1 MTDRIFEFLSIQRP
15 ETPCLVVDLEMVD
28 DNYRRLNTALPQAG
42 IYYALKAN
50 PAPQVLQ
57 RLHHLG
63 AKFDAASI
71 YEIDQCLQIGVPPE
85 NISFGNTIKKET
97 HIALAFERGI
107 RLFAFDSEAEL
118 EKLARA
124 APGSRVY
131 CRFYM
136 TGEGADWPLSEKF
149 GCDSDMVPYLLERA
163 RDLGLEACG
172 VSFHVG
178 SQQRDL
184 RQWDV
189 AVAKTAAVFETSA
202 KRGLDLDLINVG
214 GGFPASYRSSVP
226 EVEHHCAAVMEAMT
240 RHFGKSLPNMI
251 AEPGRYIAG
260 DAGIIQTEVILIANK
275 SRSGDRRWVYLDVGR
290 FGGLPE
296 TLDEAI
302 QYRLRTPYDGGAM
315 GPVVIAGPT
324 CDEVDVLYDKAGYE
338 LPMALAVGDCIEIL
352 SAGAYTASYA
362 SVGFNGFPPLSEYYI

>member
-1 MTDRIFEFLSIQRP
+1 MTERIFQFLADQRP
-15 ETPCLVVDLEMVD
+15 DTPCLVIDLDVVES
-28 DNYRRLNTALPQAG
+28 NFHRLKTALPLAK

-50 PAPQVLQ
+50 PAPEILD
-57 RLHHLG
+57 RLHRLG
-63 AKFDAASI
+63 ACFDAASI
-71 YEIDQCLQIGVPPE
+71 YEIEQCLDLGIAPE
-85 NISFGNTIKKET
+85 RVSFGNTIKKES

-118 EKLARA
+118 EKLGRV
-124 APGSRVY
+124 APGARVY

-149 GCDSDMVPYLLERA
+149 GCDSDMAPYLLERA
-163 RDLGLEACG
+163 GDLGLTPCG
-172 VSFHVG
+172 ASIHVG

-189 AVAKTAAVFETSA
+189 AIGKSAEVFEAAAS
-202 KRGLDLDLINVG
+202 RGLELDMINVG
-214 GGFPASYRSSVP
+214 GGFPAAYRSSGP
-226 EVEHHCAAVMEAMT
+226 EVEGHCMAITEAMT
-240 RHFGKSLPNMI
+240 KYFGNDLPRMI

-275 SRSGDRRWVYLDVGR
+275 SRSGDRRWIYLDIGR

-302 QYRLRTPYDGGAM
+302 QYRIRTPYNGGAT
-315 GPVVIAGPT
+315 GPVIIAGPT
-324 CDEVDVLYDKAGYE
+324 CDEVDVLYDRSGYE
-338 LPMALAVGDCIEIL
+338 LPLDLKTGDRIEIL
-352 SAGAYTASYA
+352 STGAYTASYS
-362 SVGFNGFPPLSEYYI
+362 SVGFNGFPPLREYFI